1 MRFTKRTNLS
11 VTILL
16 LLFGLTCI
24 LVLPGLPVG
33 RAATTPR
40 APSQKSSSSGL
51 DSSRQAAMEKLY
63 GQLKAGDPFSEEEGN
78 ILRQFGAGSVITDL
92 EADVVISRAL
102 FDYYIAG
109 KELTK
114 EQELLFD
121 QYSLSV
127 ARRST
132 DVADLKTQLLNK
144 RIAAA
149 AAAPPRTTPLWGRSH
164 SGGRAVPLPDRGHCG
179 HY

>member
-1 MRFTKRTNLS
+1 MGVAKRADLG
-11 VTILL
+11 VTILAI
-16 LLFGLTCI
+16 LFGLTCV

-40 APSQKSSSSGL
+40 AASQKVSSSGL
-51 DSSRQAAMEKLY
+51 DSSRQGALEKLY
-63 GQLKAGDPFSEEEGN
+63 VQFKSGAPFSEEEGV
-78 ILRQFGAGSVITDL
+78 ILRKFGAGVTLTDL

-102 FDYYIAG
+102 FDHYISG

-114 EQELLFD
+114 EQQELLAR
-121 QYSLSV
+121 YSRSV

-144 RIAAA
+144 RKAI
-149 AAAPPRTTPLWGRSH
+149 PP
-164 SGGRAVPLPDRGHCG
+164 
-179 HY
+179 